1 MLKERLASTTVRS
14 DSLAD
19 LWRHDDD
26 SILVS
31 GNLGRDPS
39 GASSA
44 LSRREAM
51 HEVVNT
57 IKGGQSKQDNAN
69 IPTKHINF
77 SALVQ

>member
-1 MLKERLASTTVRS
+1 M
-14 DSLAD
+14 
-19 LWRHDDD
+19 
-26 SILVS
+26 S

-57 IKGGQSKQDNAN
+57 IKGEQSKQDNAK

-77 SALVQ
+77 SALVE

>member
-1 MLKERLASTTVRS
+1 MMMIFIRS
-14 DSLAD
+14 I
-19 LWRHDDD
+19 R
-26 SILVS
+26 VS

-57 IKGGQSKQDNAN
+57 IKGGQSKQENAK